1 MSRVVTKAEEEVG
14 EVVGDV
20 ILIGIKDL
28 KPNIF
33 NPPQRVNKTT
43 SAWKNLMH
51 SVSKRGQIF
60 PIAISSD
67 NVIVNGTRRTEVAKT
82 LGKEKIVATRLN
94 SNSSELYDDLFVES
108 NVSEKITG
116 AQWAWRYLQGASV
129 PKDIETALKNLRRV
143 GGISCIRRIV
153 ELNKSPITFN
163 IGIQMFR
170 NYVGTKKK
178 PIKRPMLRKVI
189 YWMLYVGSGYRLKF
203 LMGEYI
209 PVQILINAVET
220 KRNIMFREDGKGW
233 TLV

>member
-1 MSRVVTKAEEEVG
+1 MSKVVTKAE

-51 SVSKRGQIF
+51 SVSKKGQIF

>member
-1 MSRVVTKAEEEVG
+1 MSKVVTKAE

-43 SAWKNLMH
+43 SAWKNLMR
-51 SVSKRGQIF
+51 SVSKKGQIF

>member
-1 MSRVVTKAEEEVG
+1 MSKVVTKTE

-51 SVSKRGQIF
+51 SVSKKGQIF

-153 ELNKSPITFN
+153 ELNKSPVTFN
-163 IGIQMFR
+163 IGLQMFR
-170 NYVGTKKK
+170 NYVGTDKK
-178 PIKRPMLRKVI
+178 PMLRKVI

>member
-1 MSRVVTKAEEEVG
+1 MSRVVTKAE

-43 SAWKNLMH
+43 GSWRNLIR
-51 SVSKRGQIF
+51 SVSKKGQIF

-82 LGKEKIVATRLN
+82 LGKEKIVAMRLN
-94 SNSSELYDDLFVES
+94 SNSSELYDDHFVES

-129 PKDIETALKNLRRV
+129 PKYIETALNNLRRV

-153 ELNKSPITFN
+153 DQNKSPVTFN
-163 IGIQMFR
+163 IGVQMFR

-189 YWMLYVGSGYRLKF
+189 YWMLYVGSAYRLKF

-209 PVQILINAVET
+209 PIRILINAIET
-220 KRNIMFREDGKGW
+220 KRNIIFREDGRGW
-233 TLV
+233 SLV

>member
-1 MSRVVTKAEEEVG
+1 MSRVVTKAE

-51 SVSKRGQIF
+51 SVSKKGQIF

>member
-1 MSRVVTKAEEEVG
+1 MSKVVTKTE

-51 SVSKRGQIF
+51 SVSKKGQIF